1 MRERLTR
8 FMAGRNGN
16 DQLNIFL
23 LIVDV
28 VLLVL
33 AGILSRG
40 KGSIFYPLAI
50 ALLFYIYFRMFS
62 RNISARYQEN
72 ERFLKRTAGLRRMLR
87 INKKKI
93 EQRKE
98 YSFFKCPVCE
108 QQVRVPKGR
117 GHILI
122 TCPRCRHEFEK
133 TT

>member
-1 MRERLTR
+1 MRDRFIR
-8 FMAGRNGN
+8 FMAGRYGTDSFNR
-16 DQLNIFL
+16 FL
-23 LIVDV
+23 FGAAFA
-28 VLLVL
+28 VL
-33 AGILSRG
+33 ILSFFIGRG
-40 KGSIFYPLAI
+40 LLYYVAI
-50 ALLFYIYFRMFS
+50 GIIIYGYFRMFS